1 MCLCSVKR
9 IYFCWRWVG
18 GLWVAGW
25 VVDRSVVGGFNK
37 TANIGICFL
46 YSPISREI
54 SSLSYKKSWKKKKKK
69 KKQPCKIRA
78 VDYLFS
84 FRKLRFSLGSIVD
97 VFLKNILDT
106 LETIFCTDMQILLI
120 HLQADKCNKS

>member
-1 MCLCSVKR
+1 MVCGSPGKWS
-9 IYFCWRWVG
+9 I
-18 GLWVAGW
+18 
-25 VVDRSVVGGFNK
+25 VDRSVVGGFNK

-46 YSPISREI
+46 YSPISRDI
-54 SSLSYKKSWKKKKKK
+54 LSKPQENVKKKKKK
-69 KKQPCKIRA
+69 KKQPWKIRA

-106 LETIFCTDMQILLI
+106 LEIIFCTDMQILLI
-120 HLQADKCNKS
+120 YLQADKFNKS